1 MKVKNIT
8 LVITDPCYIK
18 NSYSAT
24 RYINE
29 STIYGD
35 WSRMCYKGH
44 KNEVKK
50 KIKEWDKFYFK
61 MESNKKDSKSRRIL
75 FNDSKRGLYL

>member
-35 WSRMCYKGH
+35 WSCMC
-44 KNEVKK
+44 
-50 KIKEWDKFYFK
+50 
-61 MESNKKDSKSRRIL
+61 
-75 FNDSKRGLYL
+75 